1 MYENIFR
8 EYDIRGIFGEELNE
22 ASVKAIGLSLGREMA
37 RRGVKSVSVGYDA
50 RLSAN
55 EVKSRLVSG
64 LNAANLSVFDISM
77 LPTPVGYFSVFT
89 GKFDANVMITG
100 SHNPK
105 NYNGFKITIGKE
117 SFFGEEITKLGK
129 AVNEILQSGEVVKDD
144 FRAQKV
150 DVLSEYVEFYRQN
163 FSHLK
168 GLKTRLVFDCGN
180 GVAGI
185 SLVPIL
191 KAIGVAAEVI
201 FAEPDGNFPN
211 HHPDPS
217 EEKNLTDLKA
227 ALKGEFEVGI
237 GFDGDADRVAVLTK
251 KRVIKGDELAYLY
264 ALKMKNPRVLGEV
277 KCSQNMYD
285 EINKIGEAF
294 MGKTGHSNI
303 KKAMSELN
311 IDMAAEVSG
320 HIFFK
325 ERFFGFDDGVYAAIR
340 VLELLQSGIDLD
352 AELDK
357 LPPLVSTDELKIA
370 TTDEK
375 KFEIIAEFKRQILQN
390 RAIFAQASEGGLVG
404 EILEVIDID
413 GVRLRF
419 KEGWALLRAS
429 NTSPVLVTRFE
440 GKRAEFVAALQERV
454 TSLVKQIQAQL
465 G

>member
-55 EVKSRLVSG
+55 KVKSWLVSG

-357 LPPLVSTDELKIA
+357 LPPLVSTDELKIV

-404 EILEVIDID
+404 KILEVIDID

-454 TSLVKQIQAQL
+454 MSLVKQIQAQL

>member
-55 EVKSRLVSG
+55 EVKSWLVSG

-357 LPPLVSTDELKIA
+357 LPPLVSTDELKIV

-440 GKRAEFVAALQERV
+440 GKRAEFVAVLQERV

>member
-55 EVKSRLVSG
+55 EVKSWLVSG

-217 EEKNLTDLKA
+217 EEKNLADLKA

>member
-55 EVKSRLVSG
+55 EVKSWLVSG

-163 FSHLK
+163 FSHIK

-454 TSLVKQIQAQL
+454 MSLVKQIQAQL

>member
-55 EVKSRLVSG
+55 EVKSWLVSG

-163 FSHLK
+163 FSHIK

-440 GKRAEFVAALQERV
+440 GKHAEFVAALQERV
-454 TSLVKQIQAQL
+454 MSLVKQIQAQL

>member
-55 EVKSRLVSG
+55 EVKSWLVSG

-454 TSLVKQIQAQL
+454 MSLVKQIQAQL

>member
-55 EVKSRLVSG
+55 EVKSWLVSG

-217 EEKNLTDLKA
+217 EEKNLADLKA

-429 NTSPVLVTRFE
+429 NTSSVLVTRFE

>member
-55 EVKSRLVSG
+55 KVKSWLVSG

-129 AVNEILQSGEVVKDD
+129 AVNEILQSGEVVKDA

-440 GKRAEFVAALQERV
+440 GKRAEFVAVLQERV

>member
-37 RRGVKSVSVGYDA
+37 RRGVKSVGVGYDA

-55 EVKSRLVSG
+55 EVKSWLVSG

-217 EEKNLTDLKA
+217 EEKNLADLKA

-454 TSLVKQIQAQL
+454 TSLVKQI
-465 G
+465 

>member
-55 EVKSRLVSG
+55 KVKSWLVSG

-454 TSLVKQIQAQL
+454 MSLVKQIQAQL

>member
-55 EVKSRLVSG
+55 KVKSWLVSG
-64 LNAANLSVFDISM
+64 LNAANLSVFDISI

-440 GKRAEFVAALQERV
+440 GKRAEFVAVLQERV

>member
-55 EVKSRLVSG
+55 KVKLWLVSG

-440 GKRAEFVAALQERV
+440 GKRAEFVAVLQERV

>member
-1 MYENIFR
+1 MHENIFR

-55 EVKSRLVSG
+55 KVKSWLVSG

-440 GKRAEFVAALQERV
+440 GKRAEFVAVLQERV

>member
-55 EVKSRLVSG
+55 KVKSWLVSG

-191 KAIGVAAEVI
+191 KAIVVAAEVI

-454 TSLVKQIQAQL
+454 MSLVKQIQAQL

>member
-55 EVKSRLVSG
+55 KVKSWLVSG

-440 GKRAEFVAALQERV
+440 GKRAEFVAVLQERV

>member
-55 EVKSRLVSG
+55 EVKSWLVSG